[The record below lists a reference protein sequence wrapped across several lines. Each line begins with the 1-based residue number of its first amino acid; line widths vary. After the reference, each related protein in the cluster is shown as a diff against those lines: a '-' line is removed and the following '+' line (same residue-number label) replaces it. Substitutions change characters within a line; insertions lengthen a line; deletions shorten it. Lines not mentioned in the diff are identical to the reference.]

1 MRLSRLLPAAL
12 FCLGLCCLA
21 TIPPRATLAQANARD
36 LLAATGS
43 GSAQRGKPS
52 PTPTPTPDVTSTV
65 YDTSS
70 TGDPLL
76 LQSDNLYASGAPGS
90 AVYASGAGVISRI
103 DSYGNSDWDLR
114 LADSTR
120 GFYLTLN
127 PVSGS
132 VAPGLPSGPTFYN
145 GQLISRCFDPTGATT
160 NVFSW
165 FSISG
170 ANPNCAMR
178 VNFNYLGNGYSLV
191 MSPYQA
197 GTGRAEVYCNAHAL
211 SDGSCV
217 DWTILPN
224 LSVSNATI
232 ANLSSINARNGKE
245 TLIGAYYLTF
255 RVHVTAP

>member
-1 MRLSRLLPAAL
+1 
-12 FCLGLCCLA
+12 
-21 TIPPRATLAQANARD
+21 
-36 LLAATGS
+36 
-43 GSAQRGKPS
+43 
-52 PTPTPTPDVTSTV
+52 
-65 YDTSS
+65 
-70 TGDPLL
+70 
-76 LQSDNLYASGAPGS
+76 LQSDNLYAAPGY
-90 AVYASGAGVISRI
+90 AVYASGAGIISRI

-114 LADSTR
+114 LGDSTR

-132 VAPGLPSGPTFYN
+132 GAAGLPSGPTFYN

-160 NVFSW
+160 NVVSW

>member
-1 MRLSRLLPAAL
+1 MRLSRLRLAAL
-12 FCLGLCCLA
+12 FCSGLSCLA
-21 TIPPRATLAQANARD
+21 TIPQRPTLAQG
-36 LLAATGS
+36 AADISRADT
-43 GSAQRGKPS
+43 QRGKPS

-70 TGDPLL
+70 TGDQLL
-76 LQSDNLYASGAPGS
+76 LQSDGLYVAGSPAS
-90 AVYASGAGVISRI
+90 AVYSASSSAGVISRI

-132 VAPGLPSGPTFYN
+132 GAAGLPSGPTFYN
-145 GQLISRCFDPTGATT
+145 GQLISRCFDPSGATT
-160 NVFSW
+160 NIYSW
-165 FSISG
+165 FNIIG

-178 VNFNYLGNGYSLV
+178 VNFNYLGSGYSLV

-197 GTGRAEVYCNAHAL
+197 GTGRAEVYCNATSGA
-211 SDGSCV
+211 SCV
-217 DWTILPN
+217 DWTIQPN
-224 LSVSNATI
+224 LNVSNPTI

>member
-1 MRLSRLLPAAL
+1 MRLSRLLLAAL
-12 FCLGLCCLA
+12 CCLGLSCLA
-21 TIPPRATLAQANARD
+21 TIPQRATLAQGTAD
-36 LLAATGS
+36 GS
-43 GSAQRGKPS
+43 KADTQRGKQ
-52 PTPTPTPDVTSTV
+52 TPTPTPDVTSTV
-65 YDTSS
+65 FDTSS

-76 LQSDNLYASGAPGS
+76 LQSNDLYAAGAPGY
-90 AVYASGAGVISRI
+90 AVYSASSSAGVISRI

-114 LADSTR
+114 LGDSTR

-132 VAPGLPSGPTFYN
+132 GAAGLPSGPTFYN
-145 GQLISRCFDPTGATT
+145 GQLISRCFDPSGATT

-197 GTGRAEVYCNAHAL
+197 GTGRTEVYCNTI
-211 SDGSCV
+211 SGPCV

-224 LSVSNATI
+224 LNVSNATI
-232 ANLSSINARNGKE
+232 ANLLSINARNGKE
-245 TLIGAYYLTF
+245 TLVGAYYLTF